1 MRYAIRKLEGN
12 FWVDVLEFDDARQ
25 FEPSDAVEVVGGRMA
40 SGELPFFGASLF
52 CLIQKLH
59 NGRERRIGED
69 VSIDRRG
76 SASSVK

>member
-40 SGELPFFGASLF
+40 SLYRS
-52 CLIQKLH
+52 CTT
-59 NGRERRIGED
+59 
-69 VSIDRRG
+69 VVRG
-76 SASSVK
+76 G